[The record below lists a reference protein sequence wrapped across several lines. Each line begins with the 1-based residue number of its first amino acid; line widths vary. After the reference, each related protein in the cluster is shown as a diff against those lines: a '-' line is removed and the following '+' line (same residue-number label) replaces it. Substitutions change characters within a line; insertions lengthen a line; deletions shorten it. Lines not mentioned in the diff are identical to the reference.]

1 MKYLNPLTILSRNRV
16 GATGI
21 PEPTLVTDHEP
32 PATASL
38 ELDIPD
44 LFRELERHYE
54 KGKARLNRYAN
65 SVAEGGFLRKGRADH
80 LRALN
85 GVLSTLLDSYTAGVY
100 TKARADLQKLDAML
114 ELERNRLDDYRHK
127 LLFATP
133 GKGSPSLFDKAQ
145 LRDHTLNSV
154 FYIGEQIAQSE
165 KQVELLGSSRG
176 KVLSSFCLEMREV
189 YDWRI
194 DERQATVLLYQAN
207 GESIVQAAEVVRI
220 VTKMEAMLAEIRKQ
234 TSNPENLR
242 KYYGM
247 AVMTRLMVLLMYDAH
262 ISDYYQKWFPALEKR
277 EVANSGLMAE
287 TTELM
292 QNKMPKAASDQLKR
306 NWSIQKN
313 TSAAIGKYKTVL
325 LQRLNRTKEARDA
338 VSMEAEL
345 ALNTFKTLDDAIGF
359 ANDVAAFNY
368 DQDALTA
375 LLPSDLVPLH
385 DDDLSPLYMEISQE
399 LMKK

>member
-1 MKYLNPLTILSRNRV
+1 
-16 GATGI
+16 
-21 PEPTLVTDHEP
+21 
-32 PATASL
+32 
-38 ELDIPD
+38 
-44 LFRELERHYE
+44 
-54 KGKARLNRYAN
+54 
-65 SVAEGGFLRKGRADH
+65 
-80 LRALN
+80 
-85 GVLSTLLDSYTAGVY
+85 
-100 TKARADLQKLDAML
+100 
-114 ELERNRLDDYRHK
+114 
-127 LLFATP
+127 
-133 GKGSPSLFDKAQ
+133 
-145 LRDHTLNSV
+145 
-154 FYIGEQIAQSE
+154 
-165 KQVELLGSSRG
+165 
-176 KVLSSFCLEMREV
+176 MREV